1 MRNVYL
7 SLKSLQIKTS
17 KTHKFISSILCYHWL
32 EIVFVPIESHILDLF
47 AVVQHEETNDKS
59 EFVVRDDHVIVSLFR
74 PS

>member
-17 KTHKFISSILCYHWL
+17 KTQIYKFILCYHWL